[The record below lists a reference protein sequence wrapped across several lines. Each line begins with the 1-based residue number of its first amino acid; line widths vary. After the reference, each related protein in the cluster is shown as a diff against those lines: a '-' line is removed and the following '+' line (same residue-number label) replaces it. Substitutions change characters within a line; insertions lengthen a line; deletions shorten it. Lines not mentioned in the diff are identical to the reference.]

1 MKALVPTAPGCR
13 PGALQQV
20 WSIRGDMSE
29 LEALFRVALA
39 ALLGGVIGFEREVHD
54 KSAGL
59 RTHTLV
65 ALGAAMFTVIAI
77 RIVELPAFS
86 GSNLRLDP
94 TRVLEGVIGGIGFL
108 GGAIV
113 FRRAD
118 QARGLTTA
126 AGIWTVTG
134 VGIASALGYFVLAF
148 GVTVLILI
156 VLYGLKLVERVMGT
170 R

>member
-1 MKALVPTAPGCR
+1 
-13 PGALQQV
+13 
-20 WSIRGDMSE
+20 MSE
-29 LEALFRVALA
+29 LEALLRVALA

-77 RIVELPAFS
+77 RIVELPELS
-86 GSNLRLDP
+86 GDNVRFDP
-94 TRVLEGVIGGIGFL
+94 ARVIAGIIGGIGFL
-108 GGAIV
+108 GGAVV

-118 QARGLTTA
+118 HARGLTTA
-126 AGIWTVTG
+126 AGIWAVTG
-134 VGIASALGYFVLAF
+134 VGIACALGYFVLAV
-148 GVTVLILI
+148 GVTVLILA
-156 VLYGLKLVERVMGT
+156 VLYGLVLVERLIGT